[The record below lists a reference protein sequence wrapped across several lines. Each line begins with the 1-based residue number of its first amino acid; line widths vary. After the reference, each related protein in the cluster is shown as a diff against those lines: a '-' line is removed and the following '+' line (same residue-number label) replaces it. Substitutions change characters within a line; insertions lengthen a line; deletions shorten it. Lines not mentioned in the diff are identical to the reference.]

1 MRRGGRTRDPYL
13 LGMRRGIA
21 KRLLLGLLIT
31 LVAIL
36 AGWTLVPP
44 EVGTDAATVYWYT
57 H

>member
-1 MRRGGRTRDPYL
+1 MTVTGRGECSRTLRRAIG
-13 LGMRRGIA
+13 
-21 KRLLLGLLIT
+21 KRLVLALLMTII
-31 LVAIL
+31 AMI